1 MFKILTPIVA
11 SVFAVYLTIGIT
23 LGILPSFIQ
32 HNLAFGNLTVGI
44 TIGLQSLATLL
55 TRAWSGRTTDTKGPH
70 TSRRTGVILVLA
82 AGLVYMLASA
92 SSPRPGLS
100 LALILL
106 SRLLHGA
113 SESLVVTGAL
123 TWGIGLLG
131 HQHSGKVMTW
141 NGIAMY
147 AGIAAGA
154 PLGIW
159 MTSRFGV
166 TTAFLSIPVLALIS
180 AASTL
185 RLLTIPVD
193 PTHPRPPFYKVIRQ
207 VAPQGLGLAFS
218 SMGFACIATFISLLF
233 THFRWGDASA
243 AFLSFGACYILTRVF
258 FASCPDR
265 FGGRNVALVSLL
277 IEIAGQLL
285 IAFSPSKP
293 IAMAGCG
300 FTGIGFSLIFPAL
313 GILAIKKVPAQT
325 RGTAL
330 GAYAAFF
337 DLSLGLAPPVAG
349 LIAGALG
356 YPAVYLFGALSA
368 LLAMLLLWL
377 GKQ

>member
-70 TSRRTGVILVLA
+70 TSKRTGVILVLA

-243 AFLSFGACYILTRVF
+243 STDRSLGSPKERNSTTRRCHQPCF
-258 FASCPDR
+258 WSSTSSAALATTRTSSPSSSASR
-265 FGGRNVALVSLL
+265 GS
-277 IEIAGQLL
+277 
-285 IAFSPSKP
+285 AFSVLSQPFGYRRMLNDWWITVSVRLP
-293 IAMAGCG
+293 VQ
-300 FTGIGFSLIFPAL
+300 IGVDLCTHIST
-313 GILAIKKVPAQT
+313 LATSFRQSQ
-325 RGTAL
+325 RR
-330 GAYAAFF
+330 
-337 DLSLGLAPPVAG
+337 
-349 LIAGALG
+349 
-356 YPAVYLFGALSA
+356 
-368 LLAMLLLWL
+368 
-377 GKQ
+377 